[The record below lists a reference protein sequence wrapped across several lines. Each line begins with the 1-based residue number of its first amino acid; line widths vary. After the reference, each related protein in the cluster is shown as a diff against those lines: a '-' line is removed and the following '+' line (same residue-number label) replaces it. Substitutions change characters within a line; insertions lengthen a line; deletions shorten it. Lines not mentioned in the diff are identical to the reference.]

1 MIGRRYFLSGL
12 GFSFFSLGTLQKL
25 IGKNITS
32 QNKPIVVSTWDSG
45 LQVNEA
51 AWEVLQNN
59 GRAVDAAEQGAKF
72 IEDTIDCCVGLGGN
86 PDRDG
91 FVTLDACIMDEYFNC
106 GSVAFLRNIKH
117 PISVA
122 RKIMEQTPHVML
134 VGEGALKFALENG
147 FKKEPDK
154 LSPDAEAAYKE
165 WLKTSEYKP
174 VINIE
179 KTQQVKTAG
188 KKGAPAAPPILPDG
202 SINHDTMGTIAM
214 DKQGNL
220 GGTCTTSGMGFKMH
234 GRVGD
239 SPIIGAGLYVDN
251 EVGAV
256 TCSGKGEE
264 VIRVCGSH
272 LVVQFMSMGY
282 SPELACKK
290 AIEKIVGINPAKS
303 RDFQVGFIAIN
314 KQGEYGAYSI
324 QPGFSYAVTDM
335 QNPQGIV
342 LQSQSYYS

>member
-1 MIGRRYFLSGL
+1 MVGRRRFLSSL
-12 GFSFFSLGTLQKL
+12 SFSLLSYGAFKKMLRREVAL
-25 IGKNITS
+25 

-45 LQVNEA
+45 LPVNEA
-51 AWEVLQNN
+51 AWKVLENN
-59 GRAVDAAEQGAKF
+59 GRAVYAAEQGARL
-72 IEDTIDCCVGLGGN
+72 IEESINCCVGLGGN

-91 FVTLDACIMDEYFNC
+91 FVTLDACIMDEYYNC

-122 RKIMEQTPHVML
+122 RKIMEQTHHVML
-134 VGEGALKFALENG
+134 VGEGALKFALDNG
-147 FKKEPDK
+147 FTKEPDT
-154 LSPDAEAAYKE
+154 LSPEAEATYKE
-165 WLKTSEYKP
+165 WLKTSQYKP

-179 KTQQVKTAG
+179 KTQNAKSAIKSTEKA
-188 KKGAPAAPPILPDG
+188 APAKLPDG
-202 SINHDTMGTIAM
+202 KINHDTMGTIAM

-256 TCSGKGEE
+256 TCSGQGEE
-264 VIRVCGSH
+264 VIRICGSH
-272 LVVQFMSMGY
+272 LVVMFMSMGY

-290 AIEKIVGINPAKS
+290 AIEKIVNINPAKS

-335 QNPQGIV
+335 QHPKGIV
-342 LQSQSYYS
+342 LQSKSYYT